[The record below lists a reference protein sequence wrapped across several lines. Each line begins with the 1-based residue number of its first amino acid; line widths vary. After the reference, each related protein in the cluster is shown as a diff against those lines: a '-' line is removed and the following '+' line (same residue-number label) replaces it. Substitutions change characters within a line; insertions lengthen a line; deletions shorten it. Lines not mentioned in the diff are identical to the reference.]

1 MASLFWF
8 LSLGPVILLIG
19 TCFEIKLAQR
29 KKKWLEEI
37 LNVPGTNKDL
47 DARAY

>member
-8 LSLGPVILLIG
+8 LSPGPVALLIG
-19 TCFEIKLAQR
+19 TCFEIKLAQE

-37 LNVPGTNKDL
+37 LNIPGTNQDL